1 MKTVHLLGGPVAFLL
16 LLLVPGSWLDYP
28 VRGSLGLLLWMSWWW
43 IFEPVNLAVTGF
55 LPLVVLAIFNF
66 LPVARILPSYSEEL
80 IFLLLGANI
89 LSTVWTRWGLD
100 RRIAL
105 VSLIGVGT
113 GTRRQIMV
121 WFAIATILSA
131 FLPNTVV
138 AATMIPIV
146 LAMLRFIG
154 IEDISKSTFG
164 SALVIAIAW
173 GTSVGGFWTPLG
185 GAPNLLT
192 IKLLQQTV
200 ISHEFLFMTWVT
212 RLLPLT
218 IVIAAVSFAFMWFAF
233 TPEIEHVEGS
243 RNYFAL
249 ELRSLGKMTAPEA
262 WGLSFFLAA
271 TLLAFTR
278 QFYASLLPGLNPA
291 FVFLTFAVLCFAI
304 RHNGE
309 PLLKW
314 DYAQKHMQWG
324 LFYLFAGGAALGEI
338 LSQTGTAK
346 HRRRHADSI
355 CGRRRIS
362 GRARVLADDDG
373 RDADYE
379 QHRGDWHHGA
389 DHDQHVSKPRH
400 ESHTVRLHC
409 HGRRQLRCDA
419 AVVGGRSS
427 RRGRVRRQSQD
438 DVFARLLAGR
448 PALGRHRR
456 DGVRVSDLLAG
467 IWYRLR
473 RFEPLSTQGF
483 CSPKDAHRIACCVS
497 FARISAGL
505 PAAPQWLRQS
515 SARSLRS

>member
-1 MKTVHLLGGPVAFLL
+1 MARDWRTLHLLGGPVAFLL
-16 LLLVPGSWLDYP
+16 LLVLPSALLNYP
-28 VRGSLGLLLWMSWWW
+28 VRGSLGLLVWMSWWW

-66 LPVARILPSYSEEL
+66 LPVARILPSYAEEL

-89 LSTVWTRWGLD
+89 LATVWTRWGLD

-121 WFAIATILSA
+121 WFAIATVLSA

-138 AATMIPIV
+138 AAAMIPIV

-154 IEDISKSTFG
+154 IEDIGKSAFG
-164 SALVIAIAW
+164 SALLIAIAW

-218 IVIAAVSFAFMWFAF
+218 IAIAAVSFVFMWFAF
-233 TPEIEHVEGS
+233 KPEIDRVNGS
-243 RNYFAL
+243 RDYFAQ
-249 ELRSLGKMTAPEA
+249 ELRLLGRMTRPET

-278 QFYASLLPGLNPA
+278 QFYASLLPGLNPS
-291 FVFLTFAVLCFAI
+291 FVFLAFAVLCFAI

-314 DYAQKHMQWG
+314 DYAQQHMQWG

-346 HRRRHADSI
+346 LVADTLMPLA
-355 CGRRRIS
+355 G
-362 GRARVLADDDG
+362 GGGFPAVLIFSLMTMVVT
-373 RDADYE
+373 
-379 QHRGDWHHGA
+379 QIT
-389 DHDQHVSKPRH
+389 SN
-400 ESHTVRLHC
+400 T
-409 HGRRQLRCDA
+409 A
-419 AVVGGRSS
+419 AVGIMVPITISTF
-427 RRGRVRRQSQD
+427 QS
-438 DVFARLLAGR
+438 
-448 PALGRHRR
+448 LGINPVPFVYVVAVAANC
-456 DGVRVSDLLAG
+456 GLMLPS
-467 IWYRLR
+467 
-473 RFEPLSTQGF
+473 
-483 CSPKDAHRIACCVS
+483 
-497 FARISAGL
+497 SAGG
-505 PAAPQWLRQS
+505 PAVAAGYGVNLKTMFSKGVWL
-515 SARSLRS
+515 AALLWMVIALLGYALTVFWPGFGIA

>member
-1 MKTVHLLGGPVAFLL
+1 MENSSKRTLHLLGGPLAFLL
-16 LLLVPGSWLDYP
+16 LLLMPASVLDYP
-28 VRGSLGLLLWMSWWW
+28 VRGSLGLLVWMSWWW

-121 WFAIATILSA
+121 WFAIATLLSA

-138 AATMIPIV
+138 AAAMIPIV

-154 IEDISKSTFG
+154 IEDLGKSAFG
-164 SALVIAIAW
+164 SALVIAVAW

-192 IKLLQQTV
+192 IRLLQQTV
-200 ISHEFLFMTWVT
+200 VSHEFLFMTWVT

-218 IVIAAVSFAFMWFAF
+218 IAIAAVSFLFMRFAF
-233 TPEIEHVEGS
+233 TPEVEHVDGT
-243 RNYFAL
+243 RDYFAE
-249 ELRSLGKMTAPEA
+249 ELRSLGQMTVPEK
-262 WGLSFFLAA
+262 WGLGFFLAA

-278 QFYASLLPGLNPA
+278 QFYSGLLPGLNPA
-291 FVFLTFAVLCFAI
+291 YAFLTFALLSFAI

-314 DYAQKHMQWG
+314 EYAQKHMAWG

-346 HRRRHADSI
+346 LVADMLIPFAGAGGFRAVLIFSLMTI
-355 CGRRRIS
+355 VITQITNNTAAIAIMVPITISTFHSLGTNPIPFVYIVAVAGNCGVMLPS
-362 GRARVLADDDG
+362 
-373 RDADYE
+373 
-379 QHRGDWHHGA
+379 
-389 DHDQHVSKPRH
+389 
-400 ESHTVRLHC
+400 
-409 HGRRQLRCDA
+409 
-419 AVVGGRSS
+419 
-427 RRGRVRRQSQD
+427 
-438 DVFARLLAGR
+438 
-448 PALGRHRR
+448 
-456 DGVRVSDLLAG
+456 
-467 IWYRLR
+467 
-473 RFEPLSTQGF
+473 
-483 CSPKDAHRIACCVS
+483 
-497 FARISAGL
+497 SAGG
-505 PAAPQWLRQS
+505 PAVAAGYGVNLKTMFSRGVWL
-515 SARSLRS
+515 AALLWAVIALMGYGLAAYWPGFGMA